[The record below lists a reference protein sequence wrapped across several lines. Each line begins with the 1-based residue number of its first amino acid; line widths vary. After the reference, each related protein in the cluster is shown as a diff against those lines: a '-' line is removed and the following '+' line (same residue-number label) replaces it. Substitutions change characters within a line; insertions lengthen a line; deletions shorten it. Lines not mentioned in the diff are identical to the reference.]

1 MSGNNEKVRI
11 EAGAWVAVC
20 DGGKALILCN
30 QGDAVFPNLRTIEVH
45 EQENPATTEQ
55 GTDAP
60 GRVHQS
66 VGSSRSSV
74 EPTDW
79 HEEAERSFLRRLLD
93 RLDSAVSSGAVRSL
107 VIVAPPRAL
116 GIMRPL
122 YSRAVRDALAAE
134 IDRDLVK
141 LPVYEIEKHLAA

>member
-66 VGSSRSSV
+66 VGSARSSV

-93 RLDSAVSSGAVRSL
+93 RLDSAVSSGAARSL
-107 VIVAPPRAL
+107 VIV
-116 GIMRPL
+116 RPL
-122 YSRAVRDALAAE
+122 YSRAVRDALTAE